1 MKIQLTRAEERC
13 LQGIKDFMKREGYC
27 PNIIEL
33 GNEIHYSTGSVANML
48 SELEA
53 KEYIERP
60 THGGSRAM
68 RVKGMKFV
76 EEESQ

>member
-1 MKIQLTRAEERC
+1 MKMPLTRAEERC
-13 LQGIKDFMKREGYC
+13 LQGIKDFMKREGFC
-27 PNIIEL
+27 PSLTEL
-33 GNEIHYSTGSVANML
+33 GVEIHYSTGSVMNML

-53 KEYIERP
+53 KGYIERP

-76 EEESQ
+76 EEE